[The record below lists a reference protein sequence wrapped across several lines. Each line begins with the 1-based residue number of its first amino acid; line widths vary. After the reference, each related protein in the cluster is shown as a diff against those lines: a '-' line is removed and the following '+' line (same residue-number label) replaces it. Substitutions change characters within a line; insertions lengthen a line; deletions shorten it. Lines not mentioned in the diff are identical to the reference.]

1 MSKKEKS
8 IQSVYEFLKTVISYF
23 FAGILFVGIFCLIL
37 IDAPVRVGT
46 INKQYVPAF
55 FSITYICL
63 MFSNILVFFVTQ
75 SNKNLIK
82 QSVFFTVIHIFSF
95 YVILPNKNCA
105 EIMFFLMF
113 ISWVLRML
121 IESIVIN
128 RRYNIACIGYKDIL
142 IQKEEVKVYPL
153 YSEFIW
159 RIFLSHLEQCPEE
172 NKKIMLQDVKTFAD
186 RIYKLHT
193 EDLELL
199 GIVDDEHSYVK
210 QVEIY
215 FDRKNQKLVKY
226 YQYDYENYES
236 KKGLE
241 KFILRFHR
249 KK

>member
-1 MSKKEKS
+1 MSKKEKI

-23 FAGILFVGIFCLIL
+23 SAGILFVGIYCLIL
-37 IDAPVRVGT
+37 IDTPVRVGN
-46 INKQYVPAF
+46 INKQYVPVF

-63 MFSNILVFFVTQ
+63 MLSNIFLFFGIQ

-82 QSVFFTVIHIFSF
+82 QSIFFTVIHIFSI
-95 YVILPNKNCA
+95 YVILPNKSCA

-128 RRYNIACIGYKDIL
+128 RRYNVACIRYKDIL

-153 YSEFIW
+153 YSKFIW
-159 RIFLSHLEQCPEE
+159 KIFLSHLEECPEE
-172 NKKIMLQDVKTFAD
+172 KKKIMLQEIKTFAD
-186 RIYKLHT
+186 RTYKLNA
-193 EDLELL
+193 EDVELL

-215 FDRKNQKLVKY
+215 FNRKKQKLVKY

-241 KFILRFHR
+241 KFILCFHR